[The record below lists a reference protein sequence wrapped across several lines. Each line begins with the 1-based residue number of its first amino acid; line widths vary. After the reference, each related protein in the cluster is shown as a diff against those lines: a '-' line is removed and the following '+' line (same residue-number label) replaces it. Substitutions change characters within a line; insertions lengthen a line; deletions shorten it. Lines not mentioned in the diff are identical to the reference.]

1 VKILLA
7 PYQSTWVDAFLAE
20 RDVIASILSD
30 YDPII
35 EHVGSTS
42 IPGLCAKPT
51 IDILVG
57 VQNDSLLDQ
66 TLAPLIGGGYTY
78 FAKYEPAMPYR
89 RLFARLK
96 PLAGKTTP
104 KVIAIND
111 EFVRGEEFV
120 SVANLHVLVRDTPHW
135 HRHLAFRD
143 FLRAHAELKDEY
155 GRLKTELSRL
165 EFKDTNGYNAAK
177 NDLIQRTQSQALA
190 WYNDQASV
198 ESVRWETR

>member
-1 VKILLA
+1 MKKDSVKILLS
-7 PYQSTWVDAFLAE
+7 PYQPTWVDDFLAE
-20 RDVIASILSD
+20 RDVVGSILSG

-57 VQNDSLLDQ
+57 VQDDSLLDQ
-66 TLAPLIGGGYTY
+66 IITPLIGGGYTY

-96 PLAGKTTP
+96 PLAGKAPP

-120 SVANLHVLVRDTPHW
+120 SVANIHVLVRDTLHW

-143 FLRAHAELKDEY
+143 FLRAQAELKDEY
-155 GRLKTELSRL
+155 GRLKAELSRH
-165 EFKDTNGYNAAK
+165 EFKDTNDYNSAK
-177 NDLIQRTQSQALA
+177 NDCIKRTQSQALA
-190 WYNDQASV
+190 WYNNQASV
-198 ESVRWETR
+198 DTY